1 MMKMDTSIIE
11 NLEGNIK
18 NSNIKAG
25 YIFFSELSAVEKKIV
40 LDAGYDEND
49 LVGRISKNDTLAKR
63 ENIMKLID
71 YRR

>member
-1 MMKMDTSIIE
+1 MDTSIIE

-40 LDAGYDEND
+40 LDAGYDETD
-49 LVGRISKNDTLAKR
+49 IVGRISKNDTLAKR

-71 YRR
+71 YQR